1 MRLVMLGGP
10 GAGKGTQSLRLAK
23 SLAIPTISIGGIL
36 REAISANTSL
46 GQKAE
51 PYVEK
56 GELLPDEIM
65 IQFMRQR
72 LLRTDIQKGWVLDGY
87 PRTAFQAEELDFL
100 LDELNQKIDWAIYLK
115 VSEAVMQD
123 RSLSR
128 SLLDDSPDVIERRIE
143 AFKRQTIP
151 ILEYYEGTKRL
162 LTIAADSS
170 AEEVE
175 QATLNHLQHN

>member
-10 GAGKGTQSLRLAK
+10 GAGKGTQSLRLSK
-23 SLAIPTISIGGIL
+23 SLNISAISTGGIL

-72 LLRTDIQKGWVLDGY
+72 LLKTDMSMGWVLDGY

-100 LDELNQKIDWAIYLK
+100 LEELNQKIDWAIYLK
-115 VSEAVMQD
+115 LSEPIMQE

-128 SLLDDSPDVIERRIE
+128 SLLDDNPDVIDRRIK
-143 AFKRQTIP
+143 AFKSRTIP

-162 LTIAADSS
+162 LTIPADTSP
-170 AEEVE
+170 EQVE
-175 QATLNHLQHN
+175 QDILKHLKK